1 MNTDN
6 NSNSLAGLSISESVE
21 TLDANAQRNGC
32 YQAIKKSRVDAELE
46 NSTIPVI
53 TTTLLGTIS
62 EDPIDTLKTHTL
74 SIKVRNELRALR
86 VESAEHIS
94 TIQSNFDQYKQRIL
108 GEMAELN
115 TSRQKL
121 DSSLTTRQPYF
132 NLVSCVFVNVLCQCL
147 VSKLTGN
154 SNYICFKHNQANSIR
169 HRPIN
174 ASSSDTCW
182 ESESDST
189 MEKDDLF
196 RDRRS
201 SYTSVESCEK
211 WRYKDGINSIDSY
224 EQSIQ
229 CNYDQLLRSQEIRR
243 RASDI
248 RREHSLAAALDA
260 QKRYRVDLYGH
271 HS

>member
-108 GEMAELN
+108 EEMAELN

-132 NLVSCVFVNVLCQCL
+132 NL
-147 VSKLTGN
+147 
-154 SNYICFKHNQANSIR
+154 HNQANSIR